1 MSFINSWAERRD
13 ALPSEPMTPD
23 RDEVF
28 ALKERGDGPGFVA
41 ERPTEASLGS
51 ERDTPADV
59 GETSTKTPTA

>member
-1 MSFINSWAERRD
+1 MSFINFWVERPD
-13 ALPSEPMTPD
+13 ALPSEPMAPD
-23 RDEVF
+23 GDEVF
-28 ALKERGDGPGFVA
+28 ALIERGDGPVFAA